1 MLLFEYRKLIKAGGS
16 LLFSFALILHSLG
29 HLHSLGYS
37 QFVLLLILQS

>member
-1 MLLFEYRKLIKAGGS
+1 MLLFEYKKLIKAGGS

-29 HLHSLGYS
+29 YS